1 MQLLNLPAKST
12 RLLCCLDRVLSQI
25 VGDNEV
31 RAVGRRLC
39 RKKDLSTGNPS
50 QFLFATGQFQKVET
64 PTLLRLA
71 HRLCQHLE
79 LALYGSCS
87 WPQTL

>member
-1 MQLLNLPAKST
+1 MHTDYWSIFTVAALLL
-12 RLLCCLDRVLSQI
+12 
-25 VGDNEV
+25 EV
-31 RAVGRRLC
+31 RLC